1 MEKTTF
7 TIKKGLNRLFGIIIH
22 EKEKL
27 EIQYLLKREMDEIL
41 YDLEDERIDHIVKRA
56 MKERYKYFTF
66 SLFTRVAPHNECM
79 NYIIDTKNERK
90 NVEIKKLKGERE
102 KRVDQNLI
110 SWYINICR

>member
-7 TIKKGLNRLFGIIIH
+7 IIKKGLNRLFGIIIH

-56 MKERYKYFTF
+56 MKERYKILF

-79 NYIIDTKNERK
+79 NYIIDTK
-90 NVEIKKLKGERE
+90 KKE
-102 KRVDQNLI
+102 KM
-110 SWYINICR
+110 